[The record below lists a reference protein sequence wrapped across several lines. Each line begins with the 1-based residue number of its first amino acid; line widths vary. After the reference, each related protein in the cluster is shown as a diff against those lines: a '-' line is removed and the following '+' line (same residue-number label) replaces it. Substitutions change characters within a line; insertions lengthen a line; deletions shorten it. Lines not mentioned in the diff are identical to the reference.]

1 MDFHVCRSPIYRGGS
16 RTPDYL
22 ALPEADLFFGAFFF
36 EGGADFLAGVLV
48 GVLAF
53 ADALGPKAS
62 PQLLV
67 YFFVAPIRMMVT
79 VVLLVV
85 FGHDA
90 TAKRG
95 ATRAAA
101 NPRLNHP
108 QRCRNPGE
116 R

>member
-1 MDFHVCRSPIYRGGS
+1 M
-16 RTPDYL
+16 
-22 ALPEADLFFGAFFF
+22 FFGAFFL

-48 GVLAF
+48 CVLAF

-101 NPRLNHP
+101 NQRLNQPRINTSISTSRDALGQAVNGEVVCRGHRLV
-108 QRCRNPGE
+108 RCIAQE
-116 R
+116 L